1 MLRHSLT
8 TGLGFSKA
16 FQRPG
21 ISSPIFVRHRKN
33 APVLIAM
40 VRHAQSGA
48 GERFELP
55 FADHKC
61 HSYHDIQKDRNLVL
75 KRVLEDPKRFQQI
88 AEREDRSDTAADAFK
103 PL

>member
-16 FQRPG
+16 FQQPG

-33 APVLIAM
+33 APVLTAM
-40 VRHAQSGA
+40 VRRAQSGA
-48 GERFELP
+48 GESFELP

-61 HSYHDIQKDRNLVL
+61 HSYHDIQKNRDLVL

-88 AEREDRSDTAADAFK
+88 AKREDRSDTAADAFK